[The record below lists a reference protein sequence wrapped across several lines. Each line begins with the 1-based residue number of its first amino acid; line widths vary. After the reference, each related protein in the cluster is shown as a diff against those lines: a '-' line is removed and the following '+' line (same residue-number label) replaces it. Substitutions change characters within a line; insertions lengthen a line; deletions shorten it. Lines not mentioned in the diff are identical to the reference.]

1 MPFKR
6 LHIIITVL
14 TSVLLTESVCAGS
27 LRFNYADDCGS
38 NRFVGYLPHYRQVP
52 QQLPNHLTHAI
63 YAFVLPHPDGTLEPL
78 PITENFLLFKRRA
91 NAIGAKVGVLVGGWN
106 DGDDSAFETLAASLA
121 TRTQFVTSVIAL
133 LQLHDIDGVDLDW
146 EFPSGIESGKN
157 FTLLVNQLATALKK
171 HDKFFSIA
179 VPALGQ
185 HARYFSIDAL
195 SKADFVNVMAYDS
208 GRTHHSD
215 MVFAEESLAYWD
227 KRKLPRAKVNLGI
240 PFYSR
245 PNPQSYA
252 DLVKADPKNAQ
263 RDDNG
268 DTYWNGIPTVQAKVD
283 LALGRVGGI
292 LVWELGQDATGKLSL
307 GLAIDKS
314 IEQNNA
320 KCLFS
325 R

>member
-1 MPFKR
+1 M
-6 LHIIITVL
+6 
-14 TSVLLTESVCAGS
+14 
-27 LRFNYADDCGS
+27 
-38 NRFVGYLPHYRQVP
+38 
-52 QQLPNHLTHAI
+52 
-63 YAFVLPHPDGTLEPL
+63 AF
-78 PITENFLLFKRRA
+78 
-91 NAIGAKVGVLVGGWN
+91 AK
-106 DGDDSAFETLAASLA
+106 
-121 TRTQFVTSVIAL
+121 
-133 LQLHDIDGVDLDW
+133 
-146 EFPSGIESGKN
+146 
-157 FTLLVNQLATALKK
+157 
-171 HDKFFSIA
+171 
-179 VPALGQ
+179 
-185 HARYFSIDAL
+185 
-195 SKADFVNVMAYDS
+195 
-208 GRTHHSD
+208 
-215 MVFAEESLAYWD
+215 ESLAYWD

-252 DLVKADPKNAQ
+252 DLVKADPQNAQ

-268 DTYWNGIPTVQAKVD
+268 ETYWNGIPTVQAKVD

>member
-1 MPFKR
+1 VPFKR
-6 LHIIITVL
+6 LSLIIAALI
-14 TSVLLTESVCAGS
+14 SVLLTESVIAGS
-27 LRFNYADDCGS
+27 LRFSYTDDCGS

-52 QQLPNHLTHAI
+52 QQLPTHLTHAI
-63 YAFVLPHPDGTLEPL
+63 YAFVLPHPNGRLDPL
-78 PITENFLLFKRRA
+78 PVPENFSLFKRRA
-91 NAIGAKVGVLVGGWN
+91 NSIGAKVGILVGGWN
-106 DGDDSAFETLAASLA
+106 DGDDSAFETLAASST
-121 TRTQFVTSVIAL
+121 TRARFVKSVIAL

-146 EFPSGIESGKN
+146 EFPNGIESGKN
-157 FTLLVNQLATALKK
+157 FTLLVKQLAKALKK

-179 VPALGQ
+179 VPALGE
-185 HARYFSIDAL
+185 HARYFDVKAL

-215 MVFAEESLAYWD
+215 IAFAKESLAYWD
-227 KRKLPRAKVNLGI
+227 KRKLPRSKVNLGI

-252 DLVKADPKNAQ
+252 DLVKSDSANAQ

-268 DTYWNGIPTVQAKVD
+268 ETYWNGIPTVQAKTQ

-292 LVWELGQDATGKLSL
+292 LVWELGQDATGNLSL
-307 GLAIDKS
+307 GRAIDKA

-320 KCLFS
+320 KCLFT